1 MDVYSVLYAHDYTDI
16 FKMPALCLS
25 VCLSMG
31 ICLGVPMLV
40 FQYLCV
46 FLCFCPCGT
55 VDICALNYIGL
66 FMWRGEE
73 ARRSRRCENQCW
85 ASRVEIKTIN
95 SKAYSVDSCL
105 SVLSY
110 LPRAWQRSKELGLS
124 PRPRNQLSFSVSNW
138 AHWMLPVFKF
148 LA

>member
-1 MDVYSVLYAHDYTDI
+1 
-16 FKMPALCLS
+16 MPALCLS

-31 ICLGVPMLV
+31 ICLSVSVLV

-73 ARRSRRCENQCW
+73 ARRSRRWDENQCW

-95 SKAYSVDSCL
+95 SKAFSVDSCL

-110 LPRAWQRSKELGLS
+110 PELDRGQKSWAFDQDLETNFLS
-124 PRPRNQLSFSVSNW
+124 Q
-138 AHWMLPVFKF
+138 F
-148 LA
+148 LIEPIGCCLFLNS